1 MDRET
6 LVANLENASVPCKEE
21 HDKLIAN
28 ITKILND
35 ILVSNNLTKV
45 AKISRV
51 NDSSAEV
58 EVFRPNNKWG
68 HTFSIYFHDRFNGDG
83 SKTPR
88 KVELNVGTFGSFG
101 AEDAPEMNFYIVAGI
116 FATNLPM
123 LQKKVDEVGFDSYE
137 DARRKMYSAKWELEK
152 FDNAVRDTERAKQKV
167 EIASKI
173 VIGAKVVVRKKS
185 QWRDEITKTIEHITG
200 KNVLFKEDYGK
211 RTKKD
216 EFIANILSNK
226 WEFAA

>member
-6 LVANLENASVPCKEE
+6 LVANLENASVSCEE
-21 HDKLIAN
+21 EYDKLIAN
-28 ITKILND
+28 MTKILND
-35 ILVSNNLTKV
+35 ILVSNNLAKV

-51 NDSSAEV
+51 NDSGAEV

-68 HTFSIYFHDRFNGDG
+68 HTFSIYFHDKFNYNGT
-83 SKTPR
+83 KTPR
-88 KVELNVGTFGSFG
+88 RIELNIGTFGSFG
-101 AEDAPEMNFYIVAGI
+101 AEDASEMNFYIVAGI

-152 FDNAVRDTERAKQKV
+152 FDNAVRDAERAKQKA

-173 VIGAKVVVRKKS
+173 VVGAKIVVRKKS
-185 QWRDEITKTIEHITG
+185 QLFNKIVKTIEHITG
-200 KNVLFKEDYGK
+200 KNVIFKENYGK
-211 RTKKD
+211 CTKKD
-216 EFIANILSNK
+216 ELIANILSNK

>member
-6 LVANLENASVPCKEE
+6 LVANLENASIPCRKE

-28 ITKILND
+28 MTKILND
-35 ILVSNNLTKV
+35 ILVSNNLTNV

-88 KVELNVGTFGSFG
+88 KVELNIGTFGSFG

-123 LQKKVDEVGFDSYE
+123 LQKKVDEVGFGSYE
-137 DARRKMYSAKWELEK
+137 EARRKMYSAKWELEK
-152 FDNAVRDTERAKQKV
+152 LDNEIRNAERARRETEIETKLIAGARIYVGKDWHGEPKYDVVDKV
-167 EIASKI
+167 TPKFIYMH
-173 VIGAKVVVRKKS
+173 
-185 QWRDEITKTIEHITG
+185 D
-200 KNVLFKEDYGK
+200 DYGR
-211 RTKKD
+211 RT
-216 EFIANILSNK
+216 NK
-226 WEFAA
+226 EVIIQRIMNNTWKFAA

>member
-6 LVANLENASVPCKEE
+6 LVANLENASVPYKEE

-88 KVELNVGTFGSFG
+88 KVELNIGTFGSFG

-123 LQKKVDEVGFDSYE
+123 LQKKVDEVGFGSYE
-137 DARRKMYSAKWELEK
+137 DARRKMYSAKWELER
-152 FDNAVRDTERAKQKV
+152 FDNAVRDAERAKREAEIEAKLIAGTKV
-167 EIASKI
+167 YVGKDWDGQPKYD
-173 VIGAKVVVRKKS
+173 VVHKVTPKFIYMQNDYGRRV
-185 QWRDEITKTIEHITG
+185 H
-200 KNVLFKEDYGK
+200 KEDVVQK
-211 RTKKD
+211 IMND
-216 EFIANILSNK
+216 K
-226 WEFAA
+226 WKFAA